1 MTHYYSYYS
10 LRYRWYRD
18 QNSQQLTL
26 DKTKLPLWT
35 RFTTWLDPDSAITQE
50 KMLRLQKAQ
59 RDTESDE
66 IQDSIGELNQ
76 DVKGLKTK
84 VSCPWALIEL
94 CKLRQMDQKLGRIEV
109 LLESLVKDNK
119 PSIQKF

>member
-1 MTHYYSYYS
+1 MLRRQALKIQLALESIYLVPNRYFITTDMRIMIVNIFS

-18 QNSQQLTL
+18 QNSQELTL

-50 KMLRLQKAQ
+50 KMLLLQKAQ

-76 DVKGLKTK
+76 DVSGLKTRVMSK
-84 VSCPWALIEL
+84 VLA
-94 CKLRQMDQKLGRIEV
+94 
-109 LLESLVKDNK
+109 
-119 PSIQKF
+119 SIF